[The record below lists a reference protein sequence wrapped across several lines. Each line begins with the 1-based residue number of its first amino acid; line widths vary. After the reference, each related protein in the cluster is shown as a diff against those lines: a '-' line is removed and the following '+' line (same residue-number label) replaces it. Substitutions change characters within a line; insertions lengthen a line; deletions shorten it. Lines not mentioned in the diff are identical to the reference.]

1 MPGRDRRLLLLVS
14 LPVLL
19 VHMQAAPA
27 LAQIVN
33 GGFENGNLGG
43 WTPGGGASVEALQ
56 ADAFTPAITPPEGSW
71 FALLS
76 TGPGDVPGAPGGDF
90 DSNGIDDFDS
100 STLST
105 TFTTGNPGDRLSLSW
120 AFLTNEVGQAG
131 DYDDL
136 FDIRVDGVSVV
147 RGSVNH
153 PGGVSPFPDTPAYDG
168 VSYTVSSS
176 GATNGSQFSSG
187 VSPYRS
193 LCLAISEPGTHTLEL
208 LVADQTDSSFDSGLV
223 IDDVQAPSS
232 CNTTVAQIT
241 DSDGTNLEVKGGG
254 LVFARQENW
263 SVAASQDGSVLAFV
277 GSSNL
282 TGDNPNLVEQI
293 FVATGGVF
301 ERITD
306 GAGGHVGS
314 PAVTSNGRWIVFEAS
329 DDLTPG
335 APGNADGNIEIFRWD
350 RSTSTMT
357 QVTDTTS
364 CSNRN
369 PTISNNSSGR
379 RVSFSTDCT
388 DLDPGFNP
396 DGNREVVIWDATS
409 AGFQTN
415 ETTGCESN
423 RPAISCPIPRSM
435 TTMWAVTRS
444 CRGFRSR

>member
-90 DSNGIDDFDS
+90 DSNGIDDFDL

-263 SVAASQDGSVLAFV
+263 SVAASQDGSCWPLSAAAISPEITRTWLNRFLWPRAV
-277 GSSNL
+277 SSNASQ
-282 TGDNPNLVEQI
+282 T
-293 FVATGGVF
+293 A
-301 ERITD
+301 
-306 GAGGHVGS
+306 
-314 PAVTSNGRWIVFEAS
+314 PAVTSAARLLPATGSGSSSRR
-329 DDLTPG
+329 P
-335 APGNADGNIEIFRWD
+335 
-350 RSTSTMT
+350 
-357 QVTDTTS
+357 TT
-364 CSNRN
+364 
-369 PTISNNSSGR
+369 
-379 RVSFSTDCT
+379 
-388 DLDPGFNP
+388 
-396 DGNREVVIWDATS
+396 
-409 AGFQTN
+409 
-415 ETTGCESN
+415 
-423 RPAISCPIPRSM
+423 
-435 TTMWAVTRS
+435 
-444 CRGFRSR
+444 